1 MSEPTQP
8 PPHVHPEAT
17 LLPWYA
23 AGTLSEPERQEL
35 SRHLDLCASCR
46 AELEEIM
53 RLSTAVKR
61 AYAEAPEPHA
71 AVWQR
76 VQSRIGASPAHT
88 RVPAHSEVW
97 AMSWWARPWV
107 PAFATALIVAQ
118 VVGMGWL
125 LSERASK
132 GSSPSGTE
140 TGPVVSRSIPPATAR
155 VKVSFLERATEQ
167 EIRALLQEIHGRIAD
182 GPLPGDFYLIEV
194 PMTGAT
200 GVDQAIH
207 KLQGTINV
215 VRSAEL
221 APP

>member
-23 AGTLSEPERQEL
+23 AGTLPEPERQEF

-61 AYAEAPEPHA
+61 AYAEAPEPSA
-71 AVWQR
+71 AVWQH

-88 RVPAHSEVW
+88 RVPAQSEAW

-107 PAFATALIVAQ
+107 PAFATTLIVAQ
-118 VVGMGWL
+118 FVGMGWL

-132 GSSPSGTE
+132 GSSPSGVE

-155 VKVSFLERATEQ
+155 VNVRFLERATEQ
-167 EIRALLQEIHGRIAD
+167 EIRALLHEIHGRIAD
-182 GPLPGDFYLIEV
+182 GPLPDDLYIIEV
-194 PMTGAT
+194 PMAGTQAADHALDRLRTAT
-200 GVDQAIH
+200 T
-207 KLQGTINV
+207 L
-215 VRSAEL
+215 VRSAERA
-221 APP
+221 AP